1 MVVCPQ
7 CRTGKKGNFSR
18 NRVVEDISREL
29 FPEVAGIDETTA
41 QDGKEVAANIHMLF
55 PEVRLPTYDIGILPT
70 MSLPGFDVMFG
81 N

>member
-1 MVVCPQ
+1 MVCPQ

-18 NRVVEDISREL
+18 NRVLEDISREL

-41 QDGKEVAANIHMLF
+41 QDSKEVAANVEVL
-55 PEVRLPTYDIGILPT
+55 EVRLPTYDIGILPT
-70 MSLPGFDVMFG
+70 MNLPGFDVMFG

>member
-7 CRTGKKGNFSR
+7 CRSGKKGNFSR
-18 NRVVEDISREL
+18 NRVLEDISSKL

-41 QDGKEVAANIHMLF
+41 QDSNEVAANVEV
-55 PEVRLPTYDIGILPT
+55 PVVRLPTYDIGILPT
-70 MSLPGFDVMFG
+70 MSLPGIDVMFG

>member
-1 MVVCPQ
+1 MVCPQ

-18 NRVVEDISREL
+18 NRVLEDISREL
-29 FPEVAGIDETTA
+29 FPEVAGIDETTV
-41 QDGKEVAANIHMLF
+41 QDSKEVAANVEVL
-55 PEVRLPTYDIGILPT
+55 EVRLPTYDIGILPT

>member
-1 MVVCPQ
+1 MVCPQ

-29 FPEVAGIDETTA
+29 FPEVAGNYETTA
-41 QDGKEVAANIHMLF
+41 QDSNEVAANVEV

-81 N
+81 T

>member
-7 CRTGKKGNFSR
+7 CRIGKKGNFSR
-18 NRVVEDISREL
+18 NRVLEDISRKL

-41 QDGKEVAANIHMLF
+41 QDSNEVAANVEV

>member
-1 MVVCPQ
+1 MVCPQ

-18 NRVVEDISREL
+18 NRVLEDISREL

-41 QDGKEVAANIHMLF
+41 QDSKEVAANVEVL
-55 PEVRLPTYDIGILPT
+55 EVRLPTYDIGILPT

>member
-7 CRTGKKGNFSR
+7 CRSWKKGNFSR
-18 NRVVEDISREL
+18 NRVLEEISSKL
-29 FPEVAGIDETTA
+29 FPEVAGNDETTA
-41 QDGKEVAANIHMLF
+41 QDSNEVDANF
-55 PEVRLPTYDIGILPT
+55 EVPEGRLPTYDIEILPT

>member
-7 CRTGKKGNFSR
+7 CRSWKKGNFSR
-18 NRVVEDISREL
+18 NRVLEEISSKL
-29 FPEVAGIDETTA
+29 FPEVAGNDETTA
-41 QDGKEVAANIHMLF
+41 QDSNEVAANVEV

-70 MSLPGFDVMFG
+70 MSLPGFDVMYR

>member
-1 MVVCPQ
+1 MVCPQ
-7 CRTGKKGNFSR
+7 CRIGKKGNFSR
-18 NRVVEDISREL
+18 NRVLEDISREL

-41 QDGKEVAANIHMLF
+41 QDSKEVAANVEVL
-55 PEVRLPTYDIGILPT
+55 EVRLPTYDIGILPT

>member
-1 MVVCPQ
+1 MVCPQ

-41 QDGKEVAANIHMLF
+41 QDSKEVAANVEVL
-55 PEVRLPTYDIGILPT
+55 EVRLPTYDIGILPT

>member
-1 MVVCPQ
+1 MVCPQ

-18 NRVVEDISREL
+18 NRVLEDISSKL
-29 FPEVAGIDETTA
+29 FPEVAGTDETTA
-41 QDGKEVAANIHMLF
+41 QDSNEVATNVEV
-55 PEVRLPTYDIGILPT
+55 PEVRLPTYDIGILPI

>member
-7 CRTGKKGNFSR
+7 CRCGKKGNFSR
-18 NRVVEDISREL
+18 NRVLEDISSKL

-41 QDGKEVAANIHMLF
+41 QDSNEVAANVEV
-55 PEVRLPTYDIGILPT
+55 PEFRLQTYDIGIPPT
-70 MSLPGFDVMFG
+70 MSLPGFDVTFR

>member
-1 MVVCPQ
+1 MCPH
-7 CRTGKKGNFSR
+7 CRIVKNENFTR
-18 NRVVEDISREL
+18 NRVLEDISREL

-41 QDGKEVAANIHMLF
+41 QDSNEVAANVEVH
-55 PEVRLPTYDIGILPT
+55 EVRLPTYDIGILPT

>member
-1 MVVCPQ
+1 MVCPQ
-7 CRTGKKGNFSR
+7 CRIGKKGNFSR
-18 NRVVEDISREL
+18 NRVLEDISRKL

-41 QDGKEVAANIHMLF
+41 QDSKEVAANVEVL
-55 PEVRLPTYDIGILPT
+55 EVRLPTYDIGILPT

>member
-7 CRTGKKGNFSR
+7 CRSWKKGNFSR
-18 NRVVEDISREL
+18 NRVLEEISSKL
-29 FPEVAGIDETTA
+29 FPEVAGNDETTA
-41 QDGKEVAANIHMLF
+41 QDSNEVAANVEV

>member
-1 MVVCPQ
+1 MVCPQ

-18 NRVVEDISREL
+18 NRVLEDISRKL

-41 QDGKEVAANIHMLF
+41 QESNEVAANVEA
-55 PEVRLPTYDIGILPT
+55 PEVRLPTYDIGNLPT

-81 N
+81 T

>member
-7 CRTGKKGNFSR
+7 CRCGKKGNFSR
-18 NRVVEDISREL
+18 NRVLEDISSKL
-29 FPEVAGIDETTA
+29 FPEVEVAGNDETTA
-41 QDGKEVAANIHMLF
+41 QDSNEVAANVEV

>member
-1 MVVCPQ
+1 MVCPQ

-41 QDGKEVAANIHMLF
+41 QDSKEVAANVEV
-55 PEVRLPTYDIGILPT
+55 PEVRQPTYDIGILPT